1 MTVSYALLLA
11 ADPARW
17 AEGAAAWRRLSRG
30 LDDHHDDLA
39 GQLARQDQAW
49 HGGTAAVAARES
61 GSALVRRL
69 ATAPPALLEVDQLL
83 WRHAERVRA
92 LQRRL
97 AEALSAVRGT
107 AVQVSADG
115 QVSIVVPDVP
125 RGGPA
130 GTPGGQGAVPE
141 SPGQVPG
148 GRGHVPAEFA
158 GRAAASPRGG
168 AGPVSLSGRTPGAS
182 EVALAMQ
189 VSAEIEA
196 VVREARASDEETA
209 RRLIA
214 LAKAAGQGW
223 TGTAVS
229 LPARGTPADVAR
241 WWAGLTEAERAWLV
255 GAKPEELGRLD
266 GVPAAVRDRA
276 NRELLDRELDRLRD
290 AVAAH
295 PPEPGARQRLTALTG
310 LAERLD
316 QGPTRAYLLRLD
328 PSGDGRLVVALG
340 DPDGSDNVA
349 TYVPG
354 VGASLDRFAGEV
366 DRAAAVQARASA
378 LAPDATTATV
388 MWLGYDPPDGVDAMS
403 ERAALA
409 ARDDLGSFQT
419 GLAAAHE
426 DGPARL
432 SLIGHSYGSL
442 AIGVAE
448 REGTVLADEIVALG
462 SPGMGVDSAAD
473 LGHAG
478 HVWASTTSNDIVLFA
493 SSKGELALNALGGPG
508 FVLAGS
514 AADAVVRGNADLWH
528 GVDPSSEQFG
538 ARVFAAAPGTDPFD
552 AHAAYFHEDNPAL
565 QSLAEIVTGEHEAAA
580 DPRRDRRPVTGD
592 R

>member
-1 MTVSYALLLA
+1 MTVSYAMLLA

-17 AEGAAAWRRLSRG
+17 VDSASAWRRLSRA
-30 LDDHHDDLA
+30 LDDHHDDLTHR
-39 GQLARQDQAW
+39 LSRQEQVW

-61 GSALVRRL
+61 GAALVRRL
-69 ATAPPALLEVDQLL
+69 APAPPALLEVDQLL
-83 WRHAERVRA
+83 WRHAERIRL

-97 AEALSAVRGT
+97 AEALSTVRGT
-107 AVQVSADG
+107 AVQVAADG
-115 QVSIVVPDVP
+115 QVSVVVPDAP
-125 RGGPA
+125 RPGPPGMAGGHGSVPA
-130 GTPGGQGAVPE
+130 GAV
-141 SPGQVPG
+141 GW
-148 GRGHVPAEFA
+148 AD
-158 GRAAASPRGG
+158 AATRGG
-168 AGPVSLSGRTPGAS
+168 AYGGPLSGRAPGAS
-182 EVALAMQ
+182 DVALAVR
-189 VSAEIEA
+189 VSAEIDL
-196 VVREARASDEETA
+196 VVREARASDEDLA
-209 RRLIA
+209 RRLTA
-214 LAKAAGQGW
+214 LAKAAAQAW
-223 TGTAVS
+223 SGTPVP
-229 LPARGTPADVAR
+229 LPATGAPADVAR

-255 GAKPEELGRLD
+255 AVRPAELGRLD

-295 PPEPGARQRLTALTG
+295 PPEAGARQRLTALTG

-328 PSGDGRLVVALG
+328 PSGDGRLVLALG

-409 ARDDLGSFQT
+409 ARDDLGSFQA

-426 DGPARL
+426 DGSARL

-462 SPGMGVDSAAD
+462 SPGMGVGSAAD
-473 LGHAG
+473 LGHPG
-478 HVWASTTSNDIVLFA
+478 HVWASTTGNDIVLYA
-493 SSKGELALNALGGPG
+493 SSKGELALDALGGPA

-514 AADAVVRGNADLWH
+514 ATDAVVRGNADLWH

-538 ARVFAAAPGTDPFD
+538 ARVFTTARGTDPFD

-565 QSLAEIVTGEHEAAA
+565 QSLAEIVTGEHGTATA
-580 DPRRDRRPVTGD
+580 P
-592 R
+592 

>member
-1 MTVSYALLLA
+1 MTVSYAMLLA

-17 AEGAAAWRRLSRG
+17 VDSASAWRRLSRA

-39 GQLARQDQAW
+39 HRLTRQEQVW

-61 GSALVRRL
+61 GAALVRRL

-83 WRHAERVRA
+83 WRHAERIRL

-97 AEALSAVRGT
+97 AAALSSAHGT
-107 AVQVSADG
+107 AVQVTADG
-115 QVSIVVPDVP
+115 QVSVVVPDAP
-125 RGGPA
+125 RPGPPGVAGGHGSVPA
-130 GTPGGQGAVPE
+130 GPG
-141 SPGQVPG
+141 G
-148 GRGHVPAEFA
+148 GRGAVLEGAGRGGVPAGA
-158 GRAAASPRGG
+158 VGWADAATRGG
-168 AGPVSLSGRTPGAS
+168 ASGGPSSGRAPGAS
-182 EVALAMQ
+182 DVALA
-189 VSAEIEA
+189 VRVAAEIDA
-196 VVREARASDEETA
+196 VVREARASDEDIA
-209 RRLIA
+209 RRLTA
-214 LAKAAGQGW
+214 LAKAAAQAW
-223 TGTAVS
+223 SGTPVP
-229 LPARGTPADVAR
+229 LPATGAPADVAR

-255 GAKPEELGRLD
+255 ALRPAELGRLD

-316 QGPTRAYLLRLD
+316 QGPTRSYLLRLD
-328 PSGDGRLVVALG
+328 PDGDGRLVLALG

-366 DRAAAVQARASA
+366 DRAAAVQARAAA

-409 ARDDLGSFQT
+409 ARDDLGSFQA

-473 LGHAG
+473 LRHPG
-478 HVWASTTSNDIVLFA
+478 HVWASTTGNDIVLYA
-493 SSKGELALNALGGPG
+493 SSKGELALDALGGPA

-514 AADAVVRGNADLWH
+514 ATDAVVRGNADLWH

-538 ARVFAAAPGTDPFD
+538 ARVFTTARGTDPFD

-565 QSLAEIVTGEHEAAA
+565 QSLAEIVTGEHGTA
-580 DPRRDRRPVTGD
+580 TGTAP
-592 R
+592 